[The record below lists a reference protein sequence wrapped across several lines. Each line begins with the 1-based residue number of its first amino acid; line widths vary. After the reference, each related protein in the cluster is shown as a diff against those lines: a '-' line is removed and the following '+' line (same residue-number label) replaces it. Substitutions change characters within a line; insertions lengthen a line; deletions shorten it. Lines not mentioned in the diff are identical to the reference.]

1 MHLYNTINQ
10 RVECRSDPCCYECDL
25 TSSENKCSAHI

>member
-1 MHLYNTINQ
+1 MHLYDTINQ
-10 RVECRSDPCCYECDL
+10 RVEYRSDPCCYECDL